1 MDSNAAAL
9 KALKDIGQVIRDY
22 LPPSCEITAEEAMEE
37 IVAIMDRNSVARLAR
52 GRVEHCTNFAQ
63 QLHGH

>member
-9 KALKDIGQVIRDY
+9 KALHDIGQVIRDH

-37 IVAIMDRNSVARLAR
+37 IIAIMDRNSVTRLTR
-52 GRVEHCTNFAQ
+52 GRVEHSATFVQHAQ
-63 QLHGH
+63 

>member
-37 IVAIMDRNSVARLAR
+37 IVAIMDRNSVARLTR
-52 GRVEHCTNFAQ
+52 GRVEHSANFAQ
-63 QLHGH
+63 LQGH